1 MIETDDPAIEL
12 EKLKLM
18 KILNN
23 LSIRCIMNI
32 HKIIINYQEVKV
44 YCILAGPRSSQPIS
58 LHHDFYMCVQHLL
71 LSLRP
76 TLILM
81 KGMES

>member
-44 YCILAGPRSSQPIS
+44 
-58 LHHDFYMCVQHLL
+58 
-71 LSLRP
+71 
-76 TLILM
+76 
-81 KGMES
+81 